1 MYIYIYIL
9 CIYTLTLRDI
19 YVYLSISIYLSIYLY
34 SDTFAMPTGDTETV
48 IARKSEGLPKESIKP
63 PTTTGNS
70 IAAKLKWILS
80 SNITAVFIGN
90 V

>member
-1 MYIYIYIL
+1 MYIYTNFERYI
-9 CIYTLTLRDI
+9 CISLDL
-19 YVYLSISIYLSIYLY
+19 YLSIYLSIYLY

>member
-1 MYIYIYIL
+1 M
-9 CIYTLTLRDI
+9 RDI

-70 IAAKLKWILS
+70 IAAKLKWIL
-80 SNITAVFIGN
+80 
-90 V
+90 

>member
-1 MYIYIYIL
+1 M
-9 CIYTLTLRDI
+9 RDI
-19 YVYLSISIYLSIYLY
+19 YVYLSISIYLSISLY

>member
-1 MYIYIYIL
+1 
-9 CIYTLTLRDI
+9 
-19 YVYLSISIYLSIYLY
+19 
-34 SDTFAMPTGDTETV
+34 MPTGDTETV

>member
-1 MYIYIYIL
+1 MYIS
-9 CIYTLTLRDI
+9 
-19 YVYLSISIYLSIYLY
+19 LSLSIYLSIYLY

-70 IAAKLKWILS
+70 IAVKLKWILS
-80 SNITAVFIGN
+80 SKITAVFIGSL
-90 V
+90 

>member
-19 YVYLSISIYLSIYLY
+19 YVYLSIYLYLSICLSIYLY

-70 IAAKLKWILS
+70 IAAKLKWIL
-80 SNITAVFIGN
+80 
-90 V
+90 